1 MRHLRRTVTDGTI
14 PLRTVPLFGLFLSR
28 SRAVTALALS
38 VDRALSLV
46 HPIAAMDVTLVIYE
60 LCSPPGEIGLTV
72 VVALII
78 WVAARNGRSALTFGV
93 VVARTDCA
101 ATLRKCW
108 LIARVHP
115 PLRLPTPFSQA
126 TGCVVPERLRRIRRV
141 DRDGPRV
148 PHPPQRAWRTIVVAC
163 RVAGTILVAV
173 AVIDLGECT
182 LLLAVWNPFVI
193 PRTHRSPVA
202 MLGR

>member
-141 DRDGPRV
+141 DRDGARV
-148 PHPPQRAWRTIVVAC
+148 PHPPQCQANHCGRLPSYRDDPGGRRGYRLGGVHPPARRLEPVRDPADPSI
-163 RVAGTILVAV
+163 AGGYA
-173 AVIDLGECT
+173 
-182 LLLAVWNPFVI
+182 
-193 PRTHRSPVA
+193 R
-202 MLGR
+202 